1 MARWSSIIIYIQ
13 TKTNRIQQK
22 TLIIRIIEM
31 GLLTGDKVLIA
42 KILIINQLLSVSLTF
57 RPQKMGERWCKK
69 VLCGIPFSKFSANF

>member
-1 MARWSSIIIYIQ
+1 
-13 TKTNRIQQK
+13 
-22 TLIIRIIEM
+22 M

-69 VLCGIPFSKFSANF
+69 VLCGIPFSKFSANFLRLRLWQNHVFDWMYAEL